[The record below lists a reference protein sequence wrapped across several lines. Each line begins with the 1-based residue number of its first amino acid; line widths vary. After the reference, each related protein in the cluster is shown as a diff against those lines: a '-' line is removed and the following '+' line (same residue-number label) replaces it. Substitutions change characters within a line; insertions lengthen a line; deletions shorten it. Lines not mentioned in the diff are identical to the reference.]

1 MATSTLQNIVIDQE
15 PELIKTDIPTL
26 TQKTLNNNNKNNK
39 SNTPLEENDSS
50 STINTNTK
58 QIEWSV
64 ENEMIMVEWCDIA
77 QCYKWMNSRAYI
89 KFSKQHAWFTIPAI
103 TLSTI
108 SGTASFAQTS
118 LPIEYQK
125 FSPMVIGTI
134 NIFIGILTT
143 IQQYLKISE
152 LNESHRVA
160 AIAWDKYS
168 RNIRIE
174 LAKAPNERM
183 DAGHFLKLNR
193 QEFDRLMETS
203 PSIPLDIITSFKS
216 TFAKNDGYTEIRK
229 PDICDIIVS
238 SNSTRHHWYLN
249 NSNMSKSLDND
260 DIHINTNLQIDKM
273 TQMNQTMIADKMKEL
288 KEKEAMLVKREKDRE
303 HDETARVTK
312 RKELQSNFAKV
323 AIELTQKIKTQTKEI
338 DDYVVQF
345 YQAVGRNPLNDEIT
359 GHFQDGKIDA
369 EIMENYL
376 KKYALTVSID
386 IH

>member
-1 MATSTLQNIVIDQE
+1 METTLQNIVIDQE
-15 PELIKTDIPTL
+15 SELIKTDIPTL
-26 TQKTLNNNNKNNK
+26 TQKTLNGKNANTK
-39 SNTPLEENDSS
+39 NTPLEENDSS
-50 STINTNTK
+50 STINTNTNTATK

-118 LPIEYQK
+118 LPIEYQR

-203 PSIPLDIITSFKS
+203 PSIPLDIISSFKS

-238 SNSTRHHWYLN
+238 SNMTRHHWYLN
-249 NSNMSKSLDND
+249 NSNMSKSTDNEE
-260 DIHINTNLQIDKM
+260 IHINTNI
-273 TQMNQTMIADKMKEL
+273 QMDQLSQLNQSMIAEKMKEL
-288 KEKEAMLVKREKDRE
+288 KEKEKILLKREQDSIA
-303 HDETARVTK
+303 DEKTRVSK
-312 RKELQSNFAKV
+312 RKELQSNFAKI
-323 AIELTQKIKTQTKEI
+323 AIELTQKIKIQTKEI
-338 DDYVVQF
+338 DDYVAQF
-345 YQAVGRNPLNDEIT
+345 YQAIGRNPLNDEIT
-359 GHFQDGKIDA
+359 GHFQDGRIDA

-376 KKYALTVSID
+376 KKYSLNL
-386 IH
+386 